1 LLGVS
6 FSNPLV
12 VISVSIVI
20 GVYLGK
26 FSAQLAE
33 KWTTK

>member
-1 LLGVS
+1 
-6 FSNPLV
+6 
-12 VISVSIVI
+12 VI